1 MCLAIPGRV
10 LSVTS
15 EFGLRSGRVDFSG
28 TVITACL
35 EYVPEAAIGDYVL
48 VHAGV
53 AISVLDQAEAERTL
67 RLWNQ
72 MLTTGPDSPEAES
85 ERDR

>member
-10 LSVTS
+10 LSIAS
-15 EFGLRSGRVDFSG
+15 ESGLRSGRVDFSG

-53 AISVLDQAEAERTL
+53 AICVLDQAEAERTL
-67 RLWNQ
+67 LLWNQ
-72 MLTTGPDSPEAES
+72 MLTASQDSPETE
-85 ERDR
+85 EGRDR